1 MRYLSNIATIF
12 ITITLAWVP
21 FTTAAEEVY
30 RWVDENGVVHFGD
43 RAPQQGE
50 VEKVAIQPSSGVH
63 ASPTSEPAIPKPAIP
78 DEEQKTDPQLSV
90 AQQRRDARAV
100 IKQEN
105 TESAEATS
113 RNCTQARDVVAQ
125 LEPSP
130 RVNVTHEDG
139 TVTRMDDN
147 DRLEKLNEA
156 KAFVA
161 DNCDK

>member
-1 MRYLSNIATIF
+1 MRYSTIITTIF

-21 FTTAAEEVY
+21 YSTVAEEVY

-43 RAPQQGE
+43 RAPKQGDA
-50 VEKVAIQPSSGVH
+50 EKVAIQPSSGAH
-63 ASPTSEPAIPKPAIP
+63 NLPAAEPSSPYAKQ
-78 DEEQKTDPQLSV
+78 EEGTPPSV
-90 AQQRRDARAV
+90 AQQRRDERAV
-100 IKQEN
+100 IKQEK
-105 TESAEATS
+105 TENAEAIA
-113 RNCTQARDVVAQ
+113 NMCTQARGVVAQ

-161 DNCDK
+161 ENCDK